1 MYKVVIGLEVH
12 CELETKSKNFSGAPN
27 TFSMIPNENVSAVD
41 LGLPGILPV
50 VNEEACRKAI
60 KTAMALHCYQPDEII
75 FDRKNYFYPDLPK
88 GYQIT
93 QVTKPMGRDGYLDIR
108 VGDAI
113 KRIYIHQLHLEEDT
127 ASLDHMNNYSLID
140 YNRSGIPLM
149 EIVTEPCM
157 SSADEAVTFLE
168 DLRDLFLFCEVS
180 EARSNKGQMRC
191 DVNISLM
198 EEGSNVL
205 GTKVEM
211 KNINAFDQVRAA
223 IEYEI
228 KRQTEVLESGE
239 KVVQE
244 TRRIADDGKT
254 YPMRKK
260 VDAIDYKYYIE
271 PNLAPVK
278 LTDEYLEEI
287 RKTVPVLKLDRE
299 EMYMEKYNLSLYDAS
314 VLAKNRKIADYFEEV
329 LGYGSDTLLTVN
341 FVTTAVLSSLKK
353 LEISIDQF
361 FITPKMLSGVIDL
374 VYAKKISLDN
384 AKKILYQ
391 AIEKKKDPLE
401 IINESNIS
409 QISDDSKLLEFIK
422 EAIDENPDQVRQY
435 VEEGKDYVVN
445 YFIGKV
451 MQKSNRQ
458 ANPNRSLELI
468 KIELEK
474 RKN

>member
-278 LTDEYLEEI
+278 LTNEYLEEI

-299 EMYMEKYNLSLYDAS
+299 EMYMEEYNLSLYDAS

-329 LGYGSDTLLTVN
+329 LEYGSDVLLTVN

-384 AKKILYQ
+384 AKKILYR